1 MNKKIAILISSVIA
15 SVGGLVT
22 TQAVQAGVSA
32 NVALTTH
39 YIFRGQDISSRE
51 PAIQGGFDY
60 SHANGLYTGIW
71 ASSANTGTETDGTI
85 EMDYY
90 IGYSR
95 EFSEYGVGIDFG
107 YVQYD
112 YPHTGTDDNEI
123 YGVVSYSFGES
134 GDLSASFW
142 LELDD
147 STIIVDGEESASGGN
162 AGTFTYMNVGYT
174 LPLPNKFEFEFA
186 TGYQTYDD
194 DTDGVKDYM
203 LSISRPFGGVDLA
216 LSYSDSDAEVD
227 KSNFFTLTLA
237 KSL

>member
-1 MNKKIAILISSVIA
+1 MNKKKVAILISGVMAGI
-15 SVGGLVT
+15 GGLVT
-22 TQAVQAGVSA
+22 MPAAQADVSA

-39 YIFRGQDISSRE
+39 YIFRGQDFSNRA

-60 SHANGLYTGIW
+60 SHESGIYTGIW
-71 ASSANTGTETDGTI
+71 ASSSDTGVGETI
-85 EMDYY
+85 ETDYY

-95 EFSEYGVGIDFG
+95 EFSEYGVGIDLG

-112 YPHTGTDDNEI
+112 YPHTGSDDNEI

-134 GDLSASFW
+134 GDLSASLW

-147 STIIVDGEESASGGN
+147 STIMDEGKEVANGGN
-162 AGTFTYMNVGYT
+162 AGTFVYMNLGYA
-174 LPLPNKFEFEFA
+174 LSLPNKFELEIA
-186 TGYQTYDD
+186 TGYQTFDD
-194 DTDGVKDYM
+194 DTDEVLDYV
-203 LSISRPFGGVDLA
+203 LSIARPFAGVDLA